1 MFLKTV
7 GRLSTGIR
15 LGWRTGFDSGETL
28 DYVYRNGAG
37 GFSVVGRLIDRAYL
51 AGPGWTGIRRRR
63 ENLQALLMR
72 ALGEASGRFGPV
84 RVLDIASGPG
94 RYLLETLKRRPDLE
108 LSAHLRDRDPGSL
121 EAARKLAAELDLAN
135 VTIEEGDAFDAEA
148 LAAIRPRPHVAVVS
162 GLYELFEDNDC
173 VRRSLE
179 GLARV
184 VEEEGF
190 LIYTNQ
196 PWHPQ
201 LEFIAR
207 VLVNREGRP
216 WVMRCRAQA
225 EMDDLV
231 RAAGFEKVD
240 METDEN
246 AIFTVSLARKLA
258 P

>member
-1 MFLKTV
+1 
-7 GRLSTGIR
+7 
-15 LGWRTGFDSGETL
+15 
-28 DYVYRNGAG
+28 
-37 GFSVVGRLIDRAYL
+37 
-51 AGPGWTGIRRRR
+51 
-63 ENLQALLMR
+63 
-72 ALGEASGRFGPV
+72 
-84 RVLDIASGPG
+84 
-94 RYLLETLKRRPDLE
+94 
-108 LSAHLRDRDPGSL
+108 
-121 EAARKLAAELDLAN
+121 AELDLAN

-162 GLYELFEDNDC
+162 GLYELFEDHDC

-231 RAAGFEKVD
+231 RAAGFEKVA